1 MHLDVQAMFSN
12 LASQTM
18 WILLK
23 LVIALVIYFVGRWV
37 MRRIVRL
44 LDLAFEKRKVDLSL
58 RSFARNTVQA
68 IFIIVLLMVIVQT
81 LGVNVTSLI
90 AIFSAATL
98 AIGMALSGTAQ
109 NFAGGVMILLMKPY
123 RVGDFISAQGQS
135 GTVREI
141 KLFSTVITTGD
152 NRTIYIP
159 NNMIATA
166 IVDNYS
172 TAPLRRVDWTVGISY
187 GDDIEAIRAA
197 ILAQL
202 ATDARILKRTGR
214 RGMDFG
220 AGRQRGDADRTRMG
234 EQRRLLE
241 RILRTQRKIL
251 YTTARKG
258 SAFPFPTDG
267 CACQTRI
274 TYGTERDSGHLGPT
288 RTVQICGPIDAWR
301 HRGVADRRSPHER
314 LGERKS
320 ERADRNIDV
329 HRRRRHS
336 ACRGIFKN
344 LRPHGRQSGHRPQ
357 GYARK
362 LKAAFAE
369 VLPEYDRDRVHVS
382 DIKKC
387 FAWYNAL
394 VQAGFTKFELPTD
407 EAETAEK

>member
-1 MHLDVQAMFSN
+1 MNFHWLTFLTEEPAAPLILPDSVQKANFAQAVDKLMHLDVQAMFSN

-159 NNMIATA
+159 NNVIATA

-202 ATDARILKRTGR
+202 ATDARILKEPAAVVWISALADSAVTLTVRAWVNNADYWNVFFEHNEKFYTQLPEK
-214 RGMDFG
+214 G
-220 AGRQRGDADRTRMG
+220 AH
-234 EQRRLLE
+234 
-241 RILRTQRKIL
+241 
-251 YTTARKG
+251 
-258 SAFPFPTDG
+258 FPFP
-267 CACQTRI
+267 QM
-274 TYGTERDSGHLGPT
+274 
-288 RTVQICGPIDAWR
+288 
-301 HRGVADRRSPHER
+301 
-314 LGERKS
+314 
-320 ERADRNIDV
+320 DV
-329 HRRRRHS
+329 HVKH
-336 ACRGIFKN
+336 
-344 LRPHGRQSGHRPQ
+344 
-357 GYARK
+357 
-362 LKAAFAE
+362 E
-369 VLPEYDRDRVHVS
+369 
-382 DIKKC
+382 
-387 FAWYNAL
+387 
-394 VQAGFTKFELPTD
+394 
-407 EAETAEK
+407 